1 MPRDA
6 DGAVSA
12 SGAVVGTYL
21 HGLLANDAVRR
32 ALLVY
37 LAERKGIA
45 ADPRWGAPAADR
57 YERLAD
63 AVARAV
69 DVAAVAKLAG
79 LSFPRS

>member
-1 MPRDA
+1 M
-6 DGAVSA
+6 SA
-12 SGAVVGTYL
+12 PVG
-21 HGLLANDAVRR
+21 
-32 ALLVY
+32 LV
-37 LAERKGIA
+37 ARQEQ
-45 ADPRWGAPAADR
+45 PAADR